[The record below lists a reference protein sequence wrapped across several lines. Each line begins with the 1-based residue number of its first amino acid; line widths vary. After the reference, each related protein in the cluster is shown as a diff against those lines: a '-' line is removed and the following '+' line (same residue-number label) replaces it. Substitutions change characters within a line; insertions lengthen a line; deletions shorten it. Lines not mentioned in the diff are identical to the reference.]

1 MSNIIENNF
10 VSYLFN
16 FLSQYFWTYSD
27 IIFENG
33 KFWNTLVVDSKLQV

>member
-1 MSNIIENNF
+1 MSKIIENNF

-27 IIFENG
+27 IIFEYIQLLFLNMFD
-33 KFWNTLVVDSKLQV
+33 KVIEP

>member
-27 IIFENG
+27 IIFEYIQLLFLNM
-33 KFWNTLVVDSKLQV
+33 FDNVIEP

>member
-16 FLSQYFWTYSD
+16 FISQYFWTYSY
-27 IIFENG
+27 IIFEYIQILFLNMFD
-33 KFWNTLVVDSKLQV
+33 KVIEP

>member
-1 MSNIIENNF
+1 MSNIIEHNF

-27 IIFENG
+27 IIFEYIQLLFLNMFD
-33 KFWNTLVVDSKLQV
+33 KVIEP

>member
-27 IIFENG
+27 IIFEYIQLLFLNMFD
-33 KFWNTLVVDSKLQV
+33 KVIEP